1 MPKARSKNFEVAVFE
16 QFKLID
22 ERFGRMEE
30 RFAKFEYRLGQ
41 LDERMD
47 RLEENQRK
55 LGVGFED
62 LNDRFTL
69 LLEGYNV
76 LDAKVDRMYG
86 EFRDFREE
94 VNEKFAVGRA

>member
-1 MPKARSKNFEVAVFE
+1 MPKARSKNFETAVME
-16 QFKLID
+16 QFARID
-22 ERFGRMEE
+22 ERF
-30 RFAKFEYRLGQ
+30 AKLEYRLGR

-47 RLEENQRK
+47 RLEESQRK

-76 LDAKVDRMYG
+76 LDTKVDRMYG

-94 VNEKFAVGRA
+94 VNEKFAMGRA